1 MKRLIGTFAAILM
14 MLAAVVESDACS
26 NLIITKGATKD
37 GSVMVTYSA
46 DSHVLYGELYFTP
59 AGVFPKGSKL
69 KVFEWDGGHF
79 LGEIAQVPKTY
90 STMGNMNEHQLII
103 TETTFGGREELVDTT
118 GIIDYGSLIYITLQ
132 RAKTAREAIQVMTSL
147 VEEYGYCSSGES
159 FSIADKNEAW
169 ILEMIGKGTRLNA
182 KGENGNKGAVW
193 VAIRIP
199 DGYISA
205 HANQSRIDKIPFS
218 DTENCLYAKDVVS
231 FAREAGLYE
240 GTDEDFSFCD
250 TYAPADFSALRACE
264 ARVWAA
270 FNILGGGMIGDK
282 PAMDYFDFA
291 SGANPANKMPL
302 YIKPAH
308 KLTVKEVADVM
319 RDHYENTPLDMR
331 KDIGAGGFELPYRWR
346 PSSFEVDSVR
356 YTNERA
362 IATQQT
368 GFWLLGQARNWL
380 PDEIGGILWF
390 GVDDAATSC
399 LTPIYSSGLKAPN
412 CFAVGNGSML
422 EYSPTSAFW
431 LFNRVAQFAYL
442 RYNLLAPEV
451 QKAAAEHEL
460 GAMKIIPTVDAEA
473 LRIYKTKPAEVKK
486 YLTEW
491 SNKFADRMFK
501 KWTELDQYLL
511 VKYIDGNVK
520 RQNPDGSFQDNGA
533 GKNIPAN
540 PIQPGYS
547 EHWKRKVAED
557 AGERLRVLS
566 QEEMQQNALKK
577 EQPQPEPQ
585 IEMVTITGVV
595 RDSTEA
601 APLIGAFVSVRG
613 VSEEGEE
620 VILYSGKSDASGKY
634 NITVPQNSVLSFKY
648 IGYYEKKVTVTETT
662 ELDILLVQ
670 NPDELN
676 TIITIID

>member
-1 MKRLIGTFAAILM
+1 MKRLIGTFAALVM
-14 MLAAVVESDACS
+14 LLAAVVESDACS

-37 GSVMVTYSA
+37 SSVMVTYSA

-147 VEEYGYCSSGES
+147 VAEYGYCSSGES

-412 CFAVGNGSML
+412 CFAVGNGNML

-473 LRIYKTKPAEVKK
+473 LRIYNTKPAEVKK

-547 EHWKRKVAED
+547 DHWKRKVAED

-566 QEEMQQNALKK
+566 TEEMYQQTRHQEEQQA
-577 EQPQPEPQ
+577 EPQ
-585 IEMVTITGVV
+585 VEMVTITGVV
-595 RDSTEA
+595 RDSTGS
-601 APLIGAFVSVRG
+601 APLAGAAVMVKG
-613 VSEEGEE
+613 VSEEGEQ
-620 VILYSGKSDASGKY
+620 VVLYSASAEKDGKY
-634 NITVPQNSVLSFKY
+634 TIEVPKNSVLTFACV
-648 IGYYEKKVTVTETT
+648 GYYAKQATVTETT
-662 ELDILLVQ
+662 TLDILLVQ

-676 TIITIID
+676 TIMTIAD

>member
-1 MKRLIGTFAAILM
+1 
-14 MLAAVVESDACS
+14 
-26 NLIITKGATKD
+26 
-37 GSVMVTYSA
+37 
-46 DSHVLYGELYFTP
+46 
-59 AGVFPKGSKL
+59 
-69 KVFEWDGGHF
+69 
-79 LGEIAQVPKTY
+79 
-90 STMGNMNEHQLII
+90 
-103 TETTFGGREELVDTT
+103 
-118 GIIDYGSLIYITLQ
+118 
-132 RAKTAREAIQVMTSL
+132 
-147 VEEYGYCSSGES
+147 
-159 FSIADKNEAW
+159 
-169 ILEMIGKGTRLNA
+169 
-182 KGENGNKGAVW
+182 
-193 VAIRIP
+193 
-199 DGYISA
+199 
-205 HANQSRIDKIPFS
+205 
-218 DTENCLYAKDVVS
+218 
-231 FAREAGLYE
+231 
-240 GTDEDFSFCD
+240 
-250 TYAPADFSALRACE
+250 
-264 ARVWAA
+264 
-270 FNILGGGMIGDK
+270 
-282 PAMDYFDFA
+282 
-291 SGANPANKMPL
+291 
-302 YIKPAH
+302 
-308 KLTVKEVADVM
+308 
-319 RDHYENTPLDMR
+319 MR

>member
-1 MKRLIGTFAAILM
+1 MKLIFKSLM
-14 MLAAVVESDACS
+14 VLAALLSSINISEACS
-26 NLIITKGATKD
+26 NLIITRGATKD

-79 LGEIAQVPKTY
+79 LGEIAQVPRTY
-90 STMGNMNEHQLII
+90 STMGNMNEHQVII

-132 RAKTAREAIQVMTSL
+132 RAKTAREAIKIMTDL
-147 VEEYGYCSSGES
+147 VAEYGYCSGGES
-159 FSIADKNEAW
+159 FSIADKDEAW
-169 ILEMIGKGTRLNA
+169 IMEMVGKGTKLNS
-182 KGENGNKGAVW
+182 KGENENKGAVW

-199 DGYISA
+199 DGCISA
-205 HANQSRIDKIPFS
+205 HANHSRIDSIPFN

-282 PAMDYFDFA
+282 PAMDYFDYA
-291 SGANPANKMPL
+291 SGSNPANKMPL

-319 RDHYENTPLDMR
+319 RDHFENTPLDMR

-399 LTPIYSSGLKAPN
+399 LTPIYSSGLRTPH
-412 CFAVGNGSML
+412 CFAVGNGHMTQ
-422 EYSPTSAFW
+422 YSPTSAFW

-442 RYNLLAPEV
+442 RYNIVAPEV
-451 QKAAAEHEL
+451 QQAAAEHEL
-460 GAMKIIPTVDAEA
+460 GAMQIIPTVDAEA
-473 LRIYKTKPAEVKK
+473 LRIYRTKPGEVKE
-486 YLTEW
+486 YLTVW
-491 SNKFADRMFK
+491 SEKFADRMFK
-501 KWTELDQYLL
+501 KWKELDEYLL

-520 RQNPDGSFQDNGA
+520 RQNPDGSFKDNGS

-547 EHWKRKVAED
+547 DHWKRKVAED
-557 AGERLRVLS
+557 AGERLKVLS
-566 QEEMQQNALKK
+566 QEEMLRNT
-577 EQPQPEPQ
+577 QPKQEPAPEPAP
-585 IEMVTITGVV
+585 EMITITGVV
-595 RDSTEA
+595 RDSTGG
-601 APLIGAFVSVRG
+601 APLIGTSVL
-613 VSEEGEE
+613 VKGEKME
-620 VILYSGKSDASGKY
+620 DGKEAILYEATTDANGMY
-634 NITVPQNSVLSFKY
+634 TITVPKNSVLTFKF
-648 IGYYEKKVTVTETT
+648 ICYYEKQVTATETAAI
-662 ELDILLVQ
+662 DVLLVQ

-676 TIITIID
+676 KTLIIY

>member
-1 MKRLIGTFAAILM
+1 MKLFFRTFLAALAM
-14 MLAAVVESDACS
+14 MLSVNASDACT
-26 NLIITKGATKD
+26 NLLITKGATKD

-59 AGVFPKGSKL
+59 AGTFTKGSKL

-79 LGEIAQVPKTY
+79 LGEIAQVPRTY

-132 RAKTAREAIQVMTSL
+132 RAKTAREAIKVMTDL
-147 VEEYGYCSSGES
+147 VAEYGYCSSGES
-159 FSIADKNEAW
+159 FSIADKDEVW
-169 ILEMIGKGTRLNA
+169 IMEMIGKGTKLNA
-182 KGENGNKGAVW
+182 KGQNENKGAVW
-193 VAIRIP
+193 VAVRIP
-199 DGYISA
+199 DGYVSA
-205 HANQSRIDKIPFS
+205 HANQSRIDKIPFTDTQNCMWS
-218 DTENCLYAKDVVS
+218 DDVIS
-231 FAREAGLYE
+231 FAREAGLFE
-240 GTDEDFSFCD
+240 GNDEDFSFCD
-250 TYAPADFSALRACE
+250 TYAPADFSALRGCE

-270 FNILGGGMIGDK
+270 FNILGGGMIEDK

-302 YIKPAH
+302 YVKPAH

-368 GFWLLGQARNWL
+368 GFWILGQARSWL

-399 LTPIYSSGLKAPN
+399 LTPVYSSGLRAPK
-412 CFAVGNGSML
+412 CFQVGNGNLMQ
-422 EYSPTSAFW
+422 YSPTSAFW

-442 RYNLLAPEV
+442 RYNLLAPEI
-451 QKAAAEHEL
+451 QKAADEHEN
-460 GAMKIIPTVDAEA
+460 GALQIIPTVDAEA
-473 LRIYKTKPAEVKK
+473 LRLHKTKPGEVKE
-486 YLTEW
+486 YLTVW
-491 SNKFADRMFK
+491 SEKFADRMFK
-501 KWTELDQYLL
+501 KWKELDEYLL
-511 VKYIDGNVK
+511 VKFIDGNVK
-520 RQNPDGSFQDNGA
+520 RQNPDGSFKDNGA

-557 AGERLRVLS
+557 AGERLMVI
-566 QEEMQQNALKK
+566 
-577 EQPQPEPQ
+577 QPE
-585 IEMVTITGVV
+585 
-595 RDSTEA
+595 
-601 APLIGAFVSVRG
+601 
-613 VSEEGEE
+613 
-620 VILYSGKSDASGKY
+620 
-634 NITVPQNSVLSFKY
+634 
-648 IGYYEKKVTVTETT
+648 KK
-662 ELDILLVQ
+662 
-670 NPDELN
+670 
-676 TIITIID
+676 

>member
-1 MKRLIGTFAAILM
+1 MKLIFRSL
-14 MLAAVVESDACS
+14 LAALLIMATANVSEACT
-26 NLIITKGATKD
+26 NLLITKGATKD

-69 KVFEWDGGHF
+69 KVYEWDGGHF

-90 STMGNMNEHQLII
+90 STIGNMNEHQLII

-132 RAKTAREAIQVMTSL
+132 RAKTAREAIKVMTDL
-147 VEEYGYCSSGES
+147 VAEYGYCSGGES
-159 FSIADKNEAW
+159 FSIADKEEAW
-169 ILEMIGKGTRLNA
+169 IMEMIGKGTRLNA
-182 KGENGNKGAVW
+182 KGENENKGAVW
-193 VAIRIP
+193 VAVRIP
-199 DGYISA
+199 DGYVSA
-205 HANQSRIDKIPFS
+205 HANQSRIDTIAFNDP
-218 DTENCLYAKDVVS
+218 ENCLYAKDVVS

-240 GTDEDFSFCD
+240 GTDEEFSFCD

-270 FNILGGGMIGDK
+270 FNIMGGGMIGER

-368 GFWLLGQARNWL
+368 GFWMLGQARSWL

-399 LTPIYSSGLKAPN
+399 LTPIYSSSIRAPH

-422 EYSPTSAFW
+422 QYSPTSAFW
-431 LFNRVAQFAYL
+431 LFNRVAHFKYL
-442 RYNLLAPEV
+442 FYNRVIGDIQKV
-451 QKAAAEHEL
+451 QKEL
-460 GAMKIIPTVDAEA
+460 ETSYQEQVKATDAKA
-473 LRIYKTKPAEVKK
+473 LSMIENSKEETIAF
-486 YLTEW
+486 LTDFSSQAGQNTFRRW
-491 SNKFADRMFK
+491 K
-501 KWTELDQYLL
+501 ELDNFLL
-511 VKYIDGNVK
+511 VKYLDSNIKQEENG
-520 RQNPDGSFQDNGA
+520 RFIDNGHGYPAKPKQA
-533 GKNIPAN
+533 GYPD
-540 PIQPGYS
+540 S
-547 EHWKRKVAED
+547 WKKRIV
-557 AGERLRVLS
+557 
-566 QEEMQQNALKK
+566 N
-577 EQPQPEPQ
+577 
-585 IEMVTITGVV
+585 
-595 RDSTEA
+595 
-601 APLIGAFVSVRG
+601 
-613 VSEEGEE
+613 
-620 VILYSGKSDASGKY
+620 
-634 NITVPQNSVLSFKY
+634 N
-648 IGYYEKKVTVTETT
+648 
-662 ELDILLVQ
+662 
-670 NPDELN
+670 
-676 TIITIID
+676 

>member
-1 MKRLIGTFAAILM
+1 MKLFFRTLM
-14 MLAAVVESDACS
+14 VAVALMLVTNASEACT

-59 AGVFPKGSKL
+59 AGIFPKGSKL

-79 LGEIAQVPKTY
+79 LGEIAQIPRTY

-132 RAKTAREAIQVMTSL
+132 RAKTAREAIKVMTEL
-147 VEEYGYCSSGES
+147 VAEYGYSSSGES

-169 ILEMIGKGTRLNA
+169 IMELIGKGTKLNA
-182 KGENGNKGAVW
+182 KGQNENKGAVW

-199 DGYISA
+199 DGYVSA
-205 HANQSRIDKIPFS
+205 HANQSRIDKIPFN
-218 DTENCLYAKDVVS
+218 DTENCMYAKDVVS

-270 FNILGGGMIGDK
+270 FNILGGGMIGEK

-291 SGANPANKMPL
+291 SGANASNKMPL

-346 PSSFEVDSVR
+346 PSSFQVDSLR

-368 GFWLLGQARNWL
+368 GFWLLGQARSWL

-399 LTPIYSSGLKAPN
+399 LTPIYSSGLRAPK
-412 CFAVGNGSML
+412 CFEVGNGHL
-422 EYSPTSAFW
+422 TQYSPTSAFW

-442 RYNLLAPEV
+442 RYNLVAPEI
-451 QKAAAEHEL
+451 QKAAAEHDL
-460 GAMKIIPTVDAEA
+460 GAMQIIPTVDAEA
-473 LRIYKTKPAEVKK
+473 LRLYKTKKPAEVKE
-486 YLTEW
+486 YLTGW
-491 SNKFADRMFK
+491 SEKFADRMFK
-501 KWTELDQYLL
+501 KWKELDEYLL
-511 VKYIDGNVK
+511 VKFIDGNVK
-520 RQNPDGSFQDNGA
+520 AQNQDGSFKDNGA
-533 GKNIPAN
+533 GRNIPAK

-557 AGERLRVLS
+557 AGERLKVV
-566 QEEMQQNALKK
+566 
-577 EQPQPEPQ
+577 QPE
-585 IEMVTITGVV
+585 T
-595 RDSTEA
+595 
-601 APLIGAFVSVRG
+601 
-613 VSEEGEE
+613 
-620 VILYSGKSDASGKY
+620 K
-634 NITVPQNSVLSFKY
+634 
-648 IGYYEKKVTVTETT
+648 
-662 ELDILLVQ
+662 
-670 NPDELN
+670 
-676 TIITIID
+676 